1 MILQYRNVAYA
12 TKPLQTFEET
22 KNPVDKL
29 ATDKLQL
36 LLINVL
42 ITSLLNIGFSQGSV
56 SKRLRC
62 CRIFNNPTST
72 QSLLSRL
79 VKEF

>member
-1 MILQYRNVAYA
+1 MKAANDAQTIWVKTACEKEHKQKSLSKLILQYRNVAYA

-22 KNPVDKL
+22 KNAVDKL

-42 ITSLLNIGFSQGSV
+42 ITS
-56 SKRLRC
+56 
-62 CRIFNNPTST
+62 IFEHWFFT
-72 QSLLSRL
+72 R
-79 VKEF
+79 